1 MPNPKKPVRVHLV
14 AGTYRRDRHRQ
25 RPPDPDAIG
34 DPPGHLTAPLQAVWR
49 ELAAALPP
57 GIGAGHDRVAFEVL
71 TRLVHRS
78 REVEPTPALIAQL
91 VKLLDSF
98 GMSPAGRTRLDPEP
112 PPPAEGPKTGLAAF
126 RGP

>member
-25 RPPDPDAIG
+25 RPPDQDSIG
-34 DPPGHLTAPLQAVWR
+34 DPPGHLSEPLQAVWR

-57 GIGAGHDRVAFEVL
+57 GVGGQPDRIAFEVL

-78 REVEPTPALIAQL
+78 REAEPTPSLVAQL

-98 GMSPAGRTRLDPEP
+98 GLSPSGRTRLDPEP
-112 PPPAEGPKTGLAAF
+112 PPAPEGPTSGLASF
-126 RGP
+126 R